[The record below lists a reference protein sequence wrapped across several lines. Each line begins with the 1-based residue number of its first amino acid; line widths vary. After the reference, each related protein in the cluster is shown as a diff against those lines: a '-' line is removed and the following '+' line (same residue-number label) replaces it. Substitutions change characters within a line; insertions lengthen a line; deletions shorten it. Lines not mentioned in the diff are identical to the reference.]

1 MNQMLDPLILT
12 YRKRKS
18 SGIPDTLAAVWEE
31 VYRKQVLN
39 PYIADCVWNQ
49 SGLHTGK
56 RVDFECPSEP
66 VTDDRIYVPKK
77 AWIGDRDFSEL
88 EEYAVRSPEAYSIED
103 CIAFSPNGLAVTS
116 NGEIVADTISPP
128 ELLENRRTVAI
139 SKLIFKNGIG
149 WTLREFKKD
158 NIKTKTKEQDHDIEQ
173 ACPVMPLWM
182 NYYHWT
188 IDCLP
193 RLRGIE
199 DWYQQTG
206 DVTTVLIPPDPPSWM
221 TESLDLLAGESYE
234 TQEFV
239 DTSYAIEKL
248 IVPTYP
254 YPSPESCQ
262 WLREKST
269 ADMDHSRSNN
279 NRIYI
284 SREQANRRRVANRN
298 EVDDVLSQFG
308 FKSYVLEEMSIREQI
323 RLFVNAEAV
332 VSPHGA
338 GLANIVY
345 ADDPVVIEL
354 FGTQKKTTFYRLAKI
369 LDQKYHHVCGEDRLA
384 DIRIDP
390 AELRATLSKVLT

>member
-1 MNQMLDPLILT
+1 MLDNVVRA
-12 YRKRKS
+12 YRKYRS
-18 SGIPDTLAAVWEE
+18 SGIRNTFAAVYEE
-31 VYRKQVLN
+31 VYRKQFLN
-39 PYIADCVWNQ
+39 PYIAGLAWKQ
-49 SGLHTGK
+49 SDLSVGTRFDLLGTSK
-56 RVDFECPSEP
+56 SSTVPKVR
-66 VTDDRIYVPKK
+66 VPKK
-77 AWIGDRDFSEL
+77 AWIGTRNFSEL
-88 EEYAVRSPEAYSIED
+88 EEYAVRSPEVYSIKD
-103 CIAFSPNGLAVTS
+103 CVMFSPNGLTVTS

-158 NIKTKTKEQDHDIEQ
+158 NIKTRTNKQDHDIEQ
-173 ACPVMPLWM
+173 ACPVMPLWI

-279 NRIYI
+279 NRIYV

-323 RLFVNAEAV
+323 RLFTNAEAV

-369 LDQKYHHVCGEDRLA
+369 LDQKYHYVCGKDRLA